1 MSSHEWFVAVAWGL
15 ALLAFAVMV
24 GLTLRRQAV
33 ARRRLAALEA
43 APGGRQS
50 GRHGGRGRGA

>member
-1 MSSHEWFVAVAWGL
+1 MSAHEWFVAVAWGL

-33 ARRRLAALEA
+33 ARRRLATLEA

-50 GRHGGRGRGA
+50 GRGRGA